1 MPLFDD
7 VQRNE
12 VGTIYKNS
20 GHDSAVLRGLK
31 FAGEKMVD
39 LVAQARDSLD
49 GASTVMVHCWR
60 GGMRS
65 QSVGWLLKTAGMD
78 PVVLDGGYK
87 AFRRYA
93 RSLFG
98 RDWNL
103 QVVSGLT
110 GAGKTRVLHL
120 LADAGEQVI
129 DLEGMA
135 CHRGSAFGGIGQ
147 GDQPT
152 TEQFENELFQ
162 KLDSLDPD
170 QRVWVEDEGNRIGTV
185 VVPGEFHHRLR
196 NSPAVFLE
204 SSPEQRVKNLAVDYG
219 DLGVDELEQSIAKIR
234 KRLGPQHADEAIRA
248 LGSLN
253 VERAI
258 AIVLAYYDRTYL
270 KAVNSMP
277 RNEMPSLSIDGMSDS
292 EIVAGLQKVSNGF
305 AEIRLG

>member
-1 MPLFDD
+1 MGS
-7 VQRNE
+7 E
-12 VGTIYKNS
+12 MCI
-20 GHDSAVLRGLK
+20 
-31 FAGEKMVD
+31 
-39 LVAQARDSLD
+39 RDS
-49 GASTVMVHCWR
+49 
-60 GGMRS
+60 
-65 QSVGWLLKTAGMD
+65 
-78 PVVLDGGYK
+78 
-87 AFRRYA
+87 
-93 RSLFG
+93 
-98 RDWNL
+98 
-103 QVVSGLT
+103 
-110 GAGKTRVLHL
+110 
-120 LADAGEQVI
+120 
-129 DLEGMA
+129 
-135 CHRGSAFGGIGQ
+135 RGSAFGGIGQ